1 MYGQKKI
8 PHLFHHMTIQN
19 RLANRDKQYT
29 VEYNCQHAG
38 YDIIA
43 TEYPTYITTNIEGLV

>member
-1 MYGQKKI
+1 
-8 PHLFHHMTIQN
+8 MTIQN